1 MKALKY
7 FLVLGSLNLC
17 FAQESSMDELLSTYE
32 TESKLSKISKIES
45 AGFVTTYSRDD
56 LERMQART
64 LMDILRTFSIPNISR
79 TATNNSYF
87 MKPSNKSMPN
97 SAIRLYIN
105 DHDMAASRFGS
116 DAMVWSDMSLEFI
129 DHIVVYK
136 TSSSIE
142 FGNEPGTVIIKLYT
156 KSPETE
162 EGGKVRVTADQK
174 GSASLSTYYAH
185 TTKSGFSYLLYA
197 NKDYIEREAYYNQ
210 AYELNSDNDSEN
222 AYANFSYKNFEV
234 ELGHYEKNNN
244 AFLGMG
250 SVYTPSNT
258 KDNKQHNDHD
268 YIHMSK
274 KFDNDLRVQ
283 LSYDIIDV
291 DLDYYDDGGI
301 SAGSIGIVSDY
312 VVDIKDSVL
321 SATIE
326 KTFNFKNNRL
336 FIGGFYKQKT
346 SDFRGSFDTNS
357 SNFKNTLNIYSLYG
371 ENSYSFSESFMFVT
385 SLKGD
390 FYRYDKDVK
399 SQDMLIARAGLIKNI
414 DNFQIKAF
422 YTQTYYA
429 IPMAALYSGD
439 TNTPLKTDT
448 SLDYPEPTLLSL
460 GVKYK
465 SRNHELNL
473 KGAMITVN
481 NKVVPDP
488 AVGFRNLDNISYN
501 QYELDYTYYIGA
513 KNKINASIYS
523 GENGEGSEMSPK
535 YGVNIFSFNSCGKFD
550 FYNQLLYKD
559 SYEAYGV
566 SMDKSY
572 DFTSSVKYRHTDDL
586 TFGIKGENIL
596 DKGLEQAYRNYSSSI
611 PVFDRKFWINMEYLF

>member
-1 MKALKY
+1 MIRVFKY
-7 FLVLGSLNLC
+7 IVILGSLSLC
-17 FAQESSMDELLSTYE
+17 LASENIDELLQTYE

-64 LMDILRTFSIPNISR
+64 LMDILKTFSIPNVSR

-87 MKPSNKSMPN
+87 IKPSNSSMPN

-105 DHDMAASRFGS
+105 DHDMAASRYGS
-116 DAMVWSDMSLEFI
+116 DAMMWSDMSLEFI

-156 KSPETE
+156 KSPEAE
-162 EGGKVRVTADQK
+162 QGGKVRVTADQK

-185 TTKSGFSYLLYA
+185 TTKSGFSYLFYA
-197 NKDYIEREAYYNQ
+197 NKDNIKREIYYNQ
-210 AYELNSDNDSEN
+210 GYELNSDNDSEN
-222 AYANFSYKNFEV
+222 VYANFSYKKFEV

-250 SVYTPSNT
+250 KAYTPS
-258 KDNKQHNDHD
+258 DAKQHNDHD
-268 YIHMSK
+268 YIHISK
-274 KFDNDLRVQ
+274 KFDNDLKVQ

-291 DLDYYDDGGI
+291 DFDYYDSSGI
-301 SAGSIGIVSDY
+301 SAGDFGFVSNY
-312 VVDIKDSVL
+312 AVNVKDSVL
-321 SATIE
+321 SAIIE
-326 KTFNFKNNRL
+326 KTFHFQNNKL
-336 FIGGFYKQKT
+336 FIGGFYKEKT
-346 SDFRGSFDTNS
+346 SDFKGSFDANQNS
-357 SNFKNTLNIYSLYG
+357 FKNTLNIYSLYG
-371 ENSYSFSESFMFVT
+371 ENSYSFSDSFMFVA

-390 FYRYDKDVK
+390 FYRYDKDIK

-422 YTQTYYA
+422 YTKTYYA
-429 IPMAALYSGD
+429 VPMAALYSGD
-439 TNTPLKTDT
+439 TNAPLKTNAE
-448 SLDYPEPTLLSL
+448 LDYPEPVLLSL

-465 SRNHELNL
+465 SQNHEFNL
-473 KGAMITVN
+473 KGAMITVDN
-481 NKVVPDP
+481 RVIPDP
-488 AVGFRNLDNISYN
+488 VVGFRNLDSISYN
-501 QYELDYTYYIGA
+501 QYELDYTYYMGA
-513 KNKINASIYS
+513 KNKINLNIYS
-523 GENGEGSEMSPK
+523 GENGENMQMSPK
-535 YGVNIFSFNSCGKFD
+535 YGVNIISFNTYCKFD

-566 SMDKSY
+566 SMDRSY
-572 DFTSSVKYRHTDDL
+572 DFTSSVKYRHTKDL
-586 TFGIKGENIL
+586 SFGIKGENIL
-596 DKGLEQAYRNYSSSI
+596 NKGLEQAYRNYPTSI